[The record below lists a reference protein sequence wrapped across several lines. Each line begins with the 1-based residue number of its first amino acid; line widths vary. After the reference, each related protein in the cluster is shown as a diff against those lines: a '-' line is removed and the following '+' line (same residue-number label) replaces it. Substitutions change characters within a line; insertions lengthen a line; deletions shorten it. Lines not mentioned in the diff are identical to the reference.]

1 MDLNLLKKITI
12 FGFCLILLSA
22 CKSNQLNS
30 NSIIGKV
37 ERVISGQ
44 SIEVVIAAK
53 PDITKV
59 RIIGIDAPDLR
70 QSPWGEAAKQRL
82 VELIMRSQ
90 IELESDTIKSD
101 RFERILAHVWH
112 NKTLVSEQLV
122 KEGYVLAN
130 TEYPHPYSKL
140 LIDAQEYARLMGY
153 GIWNPQQPMR
163 QLPAQFRS
171 QYTTK

>member
-44 SIEVVIAAK
+44 SIEVVVAGK
-53 PDITKV
+53 SDITKV

-82 VELIMRSQ
+82 VELVMRSQ
-90 IELESDTIKSD
+90 IELEPDTIKGD

-130 TEYPHPYSKL
+130 TEYPHSYSKL